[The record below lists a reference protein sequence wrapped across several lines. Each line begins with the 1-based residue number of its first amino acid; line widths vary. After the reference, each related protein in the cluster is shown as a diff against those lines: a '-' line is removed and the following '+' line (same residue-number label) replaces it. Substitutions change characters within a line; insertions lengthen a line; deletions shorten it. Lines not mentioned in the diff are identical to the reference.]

1 MNYKKDE
8 ELDDIDMLLFDYY
21 SKEENMNIPQ
31 STKDAIQKAFDKIP
45 EKKQNKLYFLRKVAV
60 LIVAISILT
69 TGIVYAGI
77 KVYDLIQKNT
87 ATDFYHHLKYDY
99 NEDMLY
105 SNGLYYKRIYNYE
118 DYLEAQTMW
127 DNLVEMSEKDFK
139 KHFLIILAGE
149 NYKTTSLYIS
159 NIYTD
164 EQKLH
169 IELKQKDVWDENS
182 TIVSAKIPIEL
193 NREVVEINN
202 IPNTVDLSEKYGNV
216 REYTEEKALKD
227 GCFVIRNGEIISSN
241 KNQMNQFMDNCNQG
255 IDGILR
261 IFTESILNDENTI
274 IDIVDIESK
283 NGKITMTSYTINLN
297 HENIIYNNTGNKI
310 IKLTRSLTNNDE
322 NIHASYYLVD
332 EWGNKKIICGYEK

>member
-1 MNYKKDE
+1 MEYRKDE
-8 ELDDIDMLLFDYY
+8 ELDSIDKLLFNYY
-21 SKEENMNIPQ
+21 DEQEVVKVPESIINTIENTIKNYLNF
-31 STKDAIQKAFDKIP
+31 QK
-45 EKKQNKLYFLRKVAV
+45 NKLNFLKKVAI
-60 LIVAISILT
+60 LIIIIPIFT

-77 KVYDLIQKNT
+77 KVYDIIQKNT

-149 NYKTTSLYIS
+149 NYNTTSLYIS

-283 NGKITMTSYTINLN
+283 NGKITMTSYTINSN
-297 HENIIYNNTGNKI
+297 HEDITYNNTGNKI

-322 NIHASYYLVD
+322 NIHTSYYLVD